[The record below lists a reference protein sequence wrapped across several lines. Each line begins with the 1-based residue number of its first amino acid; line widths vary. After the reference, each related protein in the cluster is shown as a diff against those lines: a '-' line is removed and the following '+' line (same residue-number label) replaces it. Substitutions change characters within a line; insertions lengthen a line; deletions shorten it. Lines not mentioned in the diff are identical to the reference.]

1 MDGAATE
8 IRVLLVDDH
17 AIERQGVR
25 SLLDAQ
31 PDIRVV
37 AEAGDGLEAL
47 PLISQCHPDVVVTE
61 TIMPRMN
68 GLELTGQ
75 LLRRYP
81 DLKVLVLTRND
92 REDCVLAWS
101 RPAPAGTCSRR
112 STGLTARRAARR
124 RRGGR
129 VLSRMVE
136 CVLDDY
142 RQRCATVGAAVCR
155 ELTPRELSR
164 PSSSSPRATPIRTS
178 PTCCASASEQIE
190 THRSNIMDKLDLH
203 KVTDLV
209 KYAIREGLVGLD
221 LEAGR
226 ACVAFCGAPCPDGCA
241 PGRRASDI
249 QDCGPSHFV
258 QIGRGRLS
266 PPAGS
271 VRVVEVVVRGTPAA
285 ARGRAVCQACV
296 YLHEPGARNEWTVCH
311 PGERR

>member
-37 AEAGDGLEAL
+37 AEAADGLEAL

-92 REDCVLAWS
+92 REDCVL
-101 RPAPAGTCSRR
+101 RLVQAGAGGYLLKTVDR
-112 STGLTARRAARR
+112 SDLLAALRAVVS
-124 RRGGR
+124 GGR
-129 VLSRMVE
+129 VLQPVALE

-142 RQRCATVGAAVCR
+142 LQRVREPTARRYAV
-155 ELTPRELSR
+155 ELTPREREVLKLIAEGNTNQDIADLLCLSR
-164 PSSSSPRATPIRTS
+164 KTV
-178 PTCCASASEQIE
+178 E

-221 LEAGR
+221 
-226 ACVAFCGAPCPDGCA
+226 
-241 PGRRASDI
+241 
-249 QDCGPSHFV
+249 
-258 QIGRGRLS
+258 
-266 PPAGS
+266 
-271 VRVVEVVVRGTPAA
+271 
-285 ARGRAVCQACV
+285 
-296 YLHEPGARNEWTVCH
+296 
-311 PGERR
+311 